1 MIKKMMCHKCGEETE
16 IVLSEAGPHI
26 KASCINGHYIKFLSQ
41 TELTGENKM
50 SEHEITIP
58 LPGSNYGEVIIIEKY
73 NDQYGLVLGSS
84 GKNGGTVYKK
94 WCYPQ
99 FKKEAAE
106 KAVPW
111 KLPLGN
117 RIDAVKVVTQIAQA
131 FGVNVS
137 MVQKGDDVPF

>member
-1 MIKKMMCHKCGEETE
+1 
-16 IVLSEAGPHI
+16 
-26 KASCINGHYIKFLSQ
+26 
-41 TELTGENKM
+41 M